1 MLISVVIVV
10 FDHAGSKPSGISG
23 LLASSLELQAGQ
35 GAPGPPQL
43 HASRPSHGFI
53 GWFSQI
59 QWQLQQR
66 AHHLMSEIL
75 SQPFEEAMAQRG
87 RNKLPAAIDSN
98 SSGSSGS
105 ATLSVGLKELSS
117 LTYVVVASAARPGL
131 FSSAK
136 AVECGSIAGSMF
148 HHPTNDNAWLSG
160 AGQVARSG
168 LIQG

>member
-1 MLISVVIVV
+1 LIML
-10 FDHAGSKPSGISG
+10 ASKPSGISG

-98 SSGSSGS
+98 SSGSSSS
-105 ATLSVGLKELSS
+105 AALSVGPKGTIEPNLCGGGLRRAAGAFFFSKSCGMRLDRGIDVSS
-117 LTYVVVASAARPGL
+117 PN
-131 FSSAK
+131 K
-136 AVECGSIAGSMF
+136 
-148 HHPTNDNAWLSG
+148 
-160 AGQVARSG
+160 
-168 LIQG
+168 